1 MKSLLIATVLTAA
14 ALPAVAQDTSPT
26 ALIAA
31 YEAEAGAAADP
42 AAGEA
47 LFRATH
53 TGGKPDTPS
62 CTTCHT
68 ADPTAV
74 GEARTGK
81 AIEPLAPSANP
92 LRFTDTAQVEKWFG
106 RNCSSVLG
114 RECSAQEKA
123 DIVAWLASL

>member
-1 MKSLLIATVLTAA
+1 MKLLPVAA
-14 ALPAVAQDTSPT
+14 LLVVTALPAVAGDTSP
-26 ALIAA
+26 ADLIAT

-47 LFRATH
+47 LFLADH

-81 AIEPLAPSANP
+81 AIEPMAPSVNP
-92 LRFTDTAQVEKWFG
+92 ARFTETAQVEKWFG

-114 RECSAQEKA
+114 RECTAQEKA